1 MSVAITLFER
11 VFEQDGQIQALVNLN
26 KNNQRIKKI
35 TMSLYQIIEIKDQY
49 NFEDDS
55 QDTILD
61 ACTVIERIAEEVFD
75 FREY

>member
-1 MSVAITLFER
+1 
-11 VFEQDGQIQALVNLN
+11 
-26 KNNQRIKKI
+26 
-35 TMSLYQIIEIKDQY
+35 MSLYQIIEIKDQY

-61 ACTVIERIAEEVFD
+61 ACTVVERIAEEVFD